1 MRKFLLLTT
10 VLLSI
15 SLSSKAQADDMTAIV
30 QKPYFGYLSYDSV
43 MRAMPEYASA
53 MSSYESLKTT
63 YDNEMK
69 RSEQDFNKQ
78 FKEYVDGQKS
88 FPENIML
95 KRQKELQQ
103 LMDQSLQFKNEA
115 EQLLTQAKAELMA
128 PVYERL
134 QQVIE
139 AIGVERGYDFILN
152 TDNHATP
159 FVNKSQGEDINGVA
173 ISRLR

>member
-1 MRKFLLLTT
+1 MKRILLLT
-10 VLLSI
+10 VLLASI
-15 SLSSKAQADDMTAIV
+15 SLSASAQSDDMPEVV

-43 MRAMPEYASA
+43 MHTMHEYEVAMH
-53 MSSYESLKTT
+53 SYEELKAT

-115 EQLLTQAKAELMA
+115 EQLLTKAKAELMA
-128 PVYERL
+128 PVYAHL

-139 AIGVERGYDFILN
+139 AIGTERGYDFILN
-152 TDNHATP
+152 TDENACP
-159 FVNKSQGEDINGVA
+159 FINKSKGEDINEEA
-173 ISRLR
+173 ISRLK

>member
-10 VLLSI
+10 LLFSI
-15 SLSSKAQADDMTAIV
+15 SLTSIAQTDEITEIV

-43 MRAMPEYASA
+43 MHAMPEYASA

-103 LMDQSLQFKNEA
+103 LLDQSLQFKNEA
-115 EQLLTQAKAELMA
+115 ERLLTQAKAELMA

-152 TDNHATP
+152 TDNHTAP
-159 FVNKSQGEDINGVA
+159 FINKSKGEDINGVA
-173 ISRLR
+173 ISRLK

>member
-1 MRKFLLLTT
+1 MKNFLLLTA
-10 VLLSI
+10 LLA
-15 SLSSKAQADDMTAIV
+15 SLSLTTSAQTDDMPEIV

-43 MRAMPEYASA
+43 MHAMPEYESA
-53 MSSYESLKTT
+53 MNSYESLKTT

-115 EQLLTQAKAELMA
+115 EQLLTQAKAELLA

-152 TDNHATP
+152 TDNHASP
-159 FVNKSQGEDINGVA
+159 FINKSKGEDINGVA
-173 ISRLR
+173 ISRLK

>member
-1 MRKFLLLTT
+1 MRKILLLATLFSALCLNT
-10 VLLSI
+10 M
-15 SLSSKAQADDMTAIV
+15 AQDTDAEVMA

-43 MRAMPEYASA
+43 MHVMPEYANA
-53 MSSYESLKTT
+53 ITSYENLKTT

-103 LMDQSLQFKNEA
+103 LMDQTLQFKNEA
-115 EQLLTQAKAELMA
+115 EQLLTQAKAELLA

-134 QQVIE
+134 QQVID
-139 AIGVERGYDFILN
+139 AIGVERGYDFIIN
-152 TDNHATP
+152 TDHNACP
-159 FVNKSQGEDINGVA
+159 FINKSKGEDINGVA
-173 ISRLR
+173 ISRLK

>member
-15 SLSSKAQADDMTAIV
+15 GLASKAQTDEMAEIV

-43 MRAMPEYASA
+43 MHAMPEYASA
-53 MSSYESLKTT
+53 INSYESLKTT

-115 EQLLTQAKAELMA
+115 ERLLTQAKAELMA

-159 FVNKSQGEDINGVA
+159 FINKSKGEDINGVA

>member
-1 MRKFLLLTT
+1 MKRILLLTA
-10 VLLSI
+10 LLASI
-15 SLSSKAQADDMTAIV
+15 SLTISAQTDDMTEIV

-43 MRAMPEYASA
+43 MHAMPEYESA

-115 EQLLTQAKAELMA
+115 EQLLTQAKAELLA
-128 PVYERL
+128 PVYARMM
-134 QQVIE
+134 QVIE
-139 AIGVERGYDFILN
+139 AIGVERGYDFIIN
-152 TDNHATP
+152 TDGNACP
-159 FVNKSQGEDINGVA
+159 FINKSKGEDINGVA
-173 ISRLR
+173 ISRLK